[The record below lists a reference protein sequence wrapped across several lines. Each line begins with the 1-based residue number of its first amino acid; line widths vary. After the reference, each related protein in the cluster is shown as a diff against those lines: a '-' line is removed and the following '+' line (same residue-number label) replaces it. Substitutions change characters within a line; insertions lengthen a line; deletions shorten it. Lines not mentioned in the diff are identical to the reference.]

1 MNKIRSFIILHIIL
15 ALFSVSAVFSKL
27 AAMEE
32 SLSLKWMVFYG
43 AVLFIMFIY
52 AIAWQQII
60 KQMPIVTAYAN
71 KAVTVIWGI
80 VWGLII
86 FRENITAPKVIGA
99 VIIIAG
105 VYLVV
110 TGDEYDEAV
119 TKEALTTEKEEHVSG
134 VSAKSG
140 VSTIPGEEDKSK

>member
-1 MNKIRSFIILHIIL
+1 MSKFKSFVILHIIL

-32 SLSLKWMVFYG
+32 SLSFKWIIYYG
-43 AVLFIMFIY
+43 AVLFIMFVY

-80 VWGLII
+80 IYGLII
-86 FRENITAPKVIGA
+86 FKEEITVPKIIGA

-110 TGDEYDEAV
+110 TGDEYDEPDKIRDVMNSGAAN
-119 TKEALTTEKEEHVSG
+119 KE
-134 VSAKSG
+134 
-140 VSTIPGEEDKSK
+140 DDCR

>member
-1 MNKIRSFIILHIIL
+1 MSKFKSFVILHIIL

-32 SLSLKWMVFYG
+32 SLSFKWIIYYG
-43 AVLFIMFIY
+43 AVLFIMFVY

-80 VWGLII
+80 IYGLII
-86 FRENITAPKVIGA
+86 FKEDITVPKIIGA
-99 VIIIAG
+99 VIIITG

-110 TGDEYDEAV
+110 TGDEYDEPDKIRDVMNSEAV
-119 TKEALTTEKEEHVSG
+119 NKE
-134 VSAKSG
+134 
-140 VSTIPGEEDKSK
+140 DDCR

>member
-1 MNKIRSFIILHIIL
+1 MSKFKSFVILHIIL

-32 SLSLKWMVFYG
+32 SLSFKWVIYYG

-80 VWGLII
+80 IYGLII
-86 FRENITAPKVIGA
+86 FKEDITVPKIIGA

-110 TGDEYDEAV
+110 TGDEYDESDKIRDVMNSEAV
-119 TKEALTTEKEEHVSG
+119 NKE
-134 VSAKSG
+134 
-140 VSTIPGEEDKSK
+140 DDCR

>member
-1 MNKIRSFIILHIIL
+1 MSKLKSFVILHMIL

-32 SLSLKWMVFYG
+32 SLSFKWIVYYG
-43 AVLFIMFIY
+43 AVLFIMFVY

-60 KQMPIVTAYAN
+60 KHMPIVTAYAN

-80 VWGLII
+80 IWGLII
-86 FRENITAPKVIGA
+86 FREDITVPKIIGA

-110 TGDEYDEAV
+110 TGDER
-119 TKEALTTEKEEHVSG
+119 L
-134 VSAKSG
+134 
-140 VSTIPGEEDKSK
+140 

>member
-1 MNKIRSFIILHIIL
+1 MSKFKSFVILHIIL

-32 SLSLKWMVFYG
+32 SLSFKWIIYYG
-43 AVLFIMFIY
+43 AVLFIMFVY

-80 VWGLII
+80 IYGLII
-86 FRENITAPKVIGA
+86 FKEDITVPKIIGA

-110 TGDEYDEAV
+110 TGDEYDEPDKIRDVMNSEAAN
-119 TKEALTTEKEEHVSG
+119 KE
-134 VSAKSG
+134 
-140 VSTIPGEEDKSK
+140 DDCR

>member
-1 MNKIRSFIILHIIL
+1 MSKFKSFVILHIIL

-32 SLSLKWMVFYG
+32 SLSFKWIIYYG

-80 VWGLII
+80 IYGLII
-86 FRENITAPKVIGA
+86 FKEDITVPKIIGA

-110 TGDEYDEAV
+110 TGDEYDEPDKIRDVMNSEAV
-119 TKEALTTEKEEHVSG
+119 NKE
-134 VSAKSG
+134 
-140 VSTIPGEEDKSK
+140 DDCR

>member
-1 MNKIRSFIILHIIL
+1 MSKFKSFVILHIIL

-32 SLSLKWMVFYG
+32 SLSFKWIIYYG
-43 AVLFIMFIY
+43 AVLFIMFVY

-80 VWGLII
+80 IYGLII
-86 FRENITAPKVIGA
+86 FKEDITVPKIIGA

-110 TGDEYDEAV
+110 TGDEYDEPDKIRDVMNSEAV
-119 TKEALTTEKEEHVSG
+119 NKE
-134 VSAKSG
+134 
-140 VSTIPGEEDKSK
+140 DDCR

>member
-1 MNKIRSFIILHIIL
+1 MSKFKSFVILHIIL

-32 SLSLKWMVFYG
+32 SLSFKWIIYYG

-80 VWGLII
+80 IYGLII
-86 FRENITAPKVIGA
+86 FKEEITVPKIIGA

-110 TGDEYDEAV
+110 TGDEYDEPDKIRDVMNSEAAN
-119 TKEALTTEKEEHVSG
+119 KE
-134 VSAKSG
+134 
-140 VSTIPGEEDKSK
+140 DDCR